1 MKSTRTY
8 TMSSRA
14 EAVADTRERIVRSA
28 ITLLL
33 ENWYDDVTL
42 AAIAA
47 AAGVSHQTVL
57 NHFESK
63 EGVASAAAE
72 VLKAETSARR
82 GRAPSN
88 DVAGAVHVLVD
99 DYEQLGDAN
108 VRWAVSA
115 ERLGRLAPLMDE
127 ARASHQQWLGQVFA
141 FGLPT
146 HSSERRRAINALHAA
161 TDVYT
166 WKLLRRDLGLTRAET
181 ERTMV
186 ELVKGVLSD
195 NDPGGNR

>member
-14 EAVADTRERIVRSA
+14 EAVTDTRERIVRSA
-28 ITLLL
+28 IGLLL
-33 ENWYDDVTL
+33 ENWYEDVTL

-63 EGVASAAAE
+63 EGVA
-72 VLKAETSARR
+72 LGRGRDLRRETSARR
-82 GRAPSN
+82 GRAPPS
-88 DVAGAVHVLVD
+88 DVAGAVHALVATTSGSATRMSAGRRPPSGSDVLRA
-99 DYEQLGDAN
+99 L
-108 VRWAVSA
+108 
-115 ERLGRLAPLMDE
+115 LDE
-127 ARASHQQWLGQVFA
+127 ARASHQQWLGQCSPSVSRDTA
-141 FGLPT
+141 
-146 HSSERRRAINALHAA
+146 SERRRAINALHAA

-166 WKLLRRDLGLTRAET
+166 WKLLRRDLGLSRTET

-186 ELVKGVLSD
+186 DLVTGVLSEQR
-195 NDPGGNR
+195 PRKNR